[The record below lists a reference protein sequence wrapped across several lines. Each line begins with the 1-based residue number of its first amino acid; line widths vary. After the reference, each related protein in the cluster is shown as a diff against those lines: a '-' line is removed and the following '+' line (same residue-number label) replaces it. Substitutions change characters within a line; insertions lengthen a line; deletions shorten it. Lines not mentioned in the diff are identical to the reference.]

1 MGILTAERIGIGRQ
15 GLLACWAQAAQKGR
29 AALRMV
35 RIVFSCFVVLSLLLT
50 VMMSTASAQANPAP
64 PAGMS
69 QADFD
74 ALVREVS
81 ESVARSLAEK
91 GIKPQAAPAEEV
103 VADVGETFAAEVES
117 VVENIPRVVG
127 ALPIL
132 PGQTYRILSR
142 LDRSPAGGYG
152 TWHFLG
158 LLAFAIVTVTAAI
171 IATRR
176 ITALIRERWTPSDG
190 KTIPLARLAIL
201 AGVDLAGFG
210 VVWFVA
216 HAFYGGIFDDAG
228 FQTVLALCVLRGLVL
243 ATAATCVLDIWLR
256 PDCDAARIVPVNS
269 ADARLLWRW
278 LLAGVLVSVVSSIWV
293 TGMSLEIAIDAAL
306 LVNAVVVQGTFLAV
320 VLRCRHA
327 FGAWLR
333 GLFHDEATE
342 AAVSRAAHVRA
353 WLAIALPTIFI
364 VTLTQLYAAL
374 ADRPEVPNAI
384 MSTVFTLACLL
395 LGETLIRYVIAHP
408 AVTSHDN
415 GAAVRLL
422 GPGSRVARVIMLVV
436 AALVLLQKWVVVV
449 FGFISPEEWPSV
461 RANWAETGFAI
472 FIAFILWEAVKYFT
486 DSHVGAF
493 RGDEDDDGD
502 PMQGASSRFAT
513 LVPVLRISIAI
524 MIFTVTAL
532 VVLSDLGVNITPLV
546 AGASVFGLAVSF
558 GSQTLVRD
566 VVSGIFYLAED
577 AFRVGEYIDSGSA
590 KGTVEGFTLRSIRL
604 RHQNGQ
610 VHTIPFGQLGQ
621 ITNFSRDWAS
631 VKFNLRF
638 ARDTDLEKLRKIV
651 KRIGQEMLE
660 DPELKGEFIDP
671 LKMQGVEDVLDNAI
685 VVRFKLRVKPNKP
698 SFIQRQAIR
707 RMVAAFAEAGI
718 SFANATVAVQ
728 TIGGAVSEAA
738 AAAVAAQ
745 GAAGQGAASREP
757 AGAGASG

>member
-1 MGILTAERIGIGRQ
+1 MGALKAKTDELGSHRCAPCSARSCLPAARPLRTLVLWLFILSMS
-15 GLLACWAQAAQKGR
+15 L
-29 AALRMV
+29 
-35 RIVFSCFVVLSLLLT
+35 VVLPS
-50 VMMSTASAQANPAP
+50 MAAAQANTAP

-69 QADFD
+69 QSDFD

-91 GIKPQAAPAEEV
+91 GIRPQPAPSQEETS
-103 VADVGETFAAEVES
+103 DIGEAFAAEVES
-117 VVENIPRVVG
+117 VVENMPRVVG
-127 ALPIL
+127 TLPIL
-132 PGQTYRILSR
+132 PEQTYRIFSR

-176 ITALIRERWTPSDG
+176 ITALIRERWIPRDG
-190 KTIPLARLAIL
+190 KTIPLGRLAIL
-201 AGVDLAGFG
+201 AGVDLAGFC

-228 FQTVLALCVLRGLVL
+228 FQTAFALSVLRGLVIL
-243 ATAATCVLDIWLR
+243 AASFCVLDIWLR
-256 PDCDAARIVPVNS
+256 PDCNAARIVPVNS
-269 ADARLLWRW
+269 DYAGLLWRW
-278 LLAGVLVSVVSSIWV
+278 LLAVTIIGLLSSIWV
-293 TGMSLEIAIDAAL
+293 ASMSLGVAIDAAM
-306 LVNAVVVQGTFLAV
+306 LVNAIVLSAACLAV
-320 VLRCRHA
+320 AWHCRHA
-327 FGAWLR
+327 FGAWFR
-333 GLFHDEATE
+333 GLFHDQETE
-342 AAVSRAAHVRA
+342 TEVSRATHVRA
-353 WLAIALPTIFI
+353 WLAIALPTIFV

-395 LGETLIRYVIAHP
+395 LGETLIRYVVAHP
-408 AVTSHDN
+408 KVTSHDK
-415 GAAVRLL
+415 GVAVRLL
-422 GPGSRVARVIMLVV
+422 GPASRIARIIMLVIAV
-436 AALVLLQKWVVVV
+436 LVLLEAWVVVV
-449 FGFISPEEWPSV
+449 FGLITPAEWPTV
-461 RANWAETGFAI
+461 RGNWAETGLAI
-472 FIAFILWEAVKYFT
+472 FIAFVLWEMVKYFT
-486 DSHVGAF
+486 DKHVGGVL
-493 RGDEDDDGD
+493 GDDDDDGD
-502 PMQGASSRFAT
+502 PLTGSASRFAT
-513 LVPVLRISIAI
+513 LVPVLRISVAI
-524 MIFTVTAL
+524 MIITITSL
-532 VVLSDLGVNITPLV
+532 IVLSGLGVNITPLV

-651 KRIGQEMLE
+651 KQIGQEMLQ
-660 DPELKGEFIDP
+660 DPDLKGEFLDP

-698 SFIQRQAIR
+698 SFIQRQAIK
-707 RMVAAFAEAGI
+707 RMVAAFSQAGI

-728 TIGGAVSEAA
+728 TVGGSVAEAA
-738 AAAVAAQ
+738 AAAASQ
-745 GAAGQGAASREP
+745 GAAVRDTAAGVS
-757 AGAGASG
+757 S